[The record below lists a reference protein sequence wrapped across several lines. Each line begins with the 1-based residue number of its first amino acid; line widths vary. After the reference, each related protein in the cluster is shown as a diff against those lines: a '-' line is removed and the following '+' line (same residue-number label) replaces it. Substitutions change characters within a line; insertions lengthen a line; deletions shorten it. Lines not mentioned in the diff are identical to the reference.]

1 MQITQNNPFLLQ
13 MLIAAIRYAIWP
25 SQMAFAVETLNCS
38 CQYSVYFTV
47 L

>member
-1 MQITQNNPFLLQ
+1 MQITLSNPFLLQ
-13 MLIAAIRYAIWP
+13 MLIAMIRYAIWP
-25 SQMAFAVETLNCS
+25 PQMAFSGKTLNYS

>member
-1 MQITQNNPFLLQ
+1 MQVTLNSLLLLQ
-13 MLIAAIRYAIWP
+13 MLIAMIRYAIWP
-25 SQMAFAVETLNCS
+25 FQMVFSVETLHYS